1 MATTEVGVGVDV
13 SKDTLEVTTG
23 DGSVAGTYANTADGL
38 DKLIGALHGV
48 QVHRVVLEASGGY
61 ERLAL
66 AALHAAGLPVV
77 LVEPARARHFA
88 RGLGKRAKTDAIDAA
103 VLARMAEVAVDDN
116 PLWAPLDE
124 RLADL
129 GGVLERRRHL
139 LTFRDAE
146 MKRLRLARD
155 IVRPYLEESI
165 ADLTRRVAALDKQVD
180 ELVAASLDLKA
191 RVKVLEAVRGVG
203 RVTAASLLHM
213 VPELGR
219 LTRGEV
225 ASLVGVAPMNR
236 DSGTWSGQRYVRGG
250 RQEPR
255 DVLVH
260 GCPGGDALEPDHQGP
275 VPSPRREG
283 EEAEGGPRRLHAEVA
298 DPPELPHACAPRSA
312 RGGGHADR
320 VDARIGPL
328 MAPERVTRPEAGPAG
343 PPAQASAASA
353 EGVDGLAGRPGA
365 GV

>member
-255 DVLVH
+255 DVLYMA
-260 GCPGGDALEPDHQGP
+260 ALAATRWNPIIKARYRHLVERGKKPKVALVACMRKLLIHLN
-275 VPSPRREG
+275 SLTRAHLAAHEG
-283 EEAEGGPRRLHAEVA
+283 AATQTGSML
-298 DPPELPHACAPRSA
+298 
-312 RGGGHADR
+312 
-320 VDARIGPL
+320 
-328 MAPERVTRPEAGPAG
+328 
-343 PPAQASAASA
+343 ASA
-353 EGVDGLAGRPGA
+353 P
-365 GV
+365 